1 MEVRNKKLS
10 EEEFFKERKEVL
22 AQWPTGREVD
32 LNEAVEYH
40 RNMPPGRILPLKLLD
55 AKEKGEVYPVTGMGK
70 TTIEEQI
77 ELYQYVQNEGQADIL
92 GISVDSLSRFLNF
105 EAAEKGLQES
115 LRTGRSILNG
125 LPVVNHGVA
134 AMRKLIESVDLPVQ
148 MRYGG
153 MDVRLIEEIGVAGG
167 HTGSAAEPLY
177 NYWNMN
183 SKFSLETMIRTHQ
196 YVHRMVGYY
205 EERGAP
211 ILMSCQGLYGGGA
224 VPPSLE
230 MGALLAGILI
240 STEQGTKH
248 VNLHHHATGNLAQ
261 DVASASVLRRLAREY
276 LDKAGHS
283 DVKTFQSTTLCLLQY
298 PLEVGPAFAVIAIN
312 SLFAKLCGAQMNDV
326 RTISEAVTIPTK
338 EEIATTFRC
347 AKVVTNLLKGQ
358 KIEINSKA
366 VEVEAEMVEL
376 ETRAILDKV
385 IELGD
390 GDVVVGVIRAVESGV
405 LDNPFSTN
413 PNVACRV
420 MGVKDS
426 AGAVRYL
433 DHGNLPFTKEILE
446 FHREKIAER
455 EKERGQE
462 VDYETIINDFMSI
475 SRGEL
480 TGS

>member
-1 MEVRNKKLS
+1 MELRNRKLS
-10 EEEFFKERKEVL
+10 EEEFFKEREEVL

-32 LNEAVEYH
+32 LDEAVEYH
-40 RNMPPGRILPLKLLD
+40 KNMPPGKILPLKLLD

-70 TTIEEQI
+70 TTIEEQM
-77 ELYQYVQNEGQADIL
+77 ELYKYVQDEGQADIL
-92 GISVDSLSRFLNF
+92 GISVDSLTRFLNF
-105 EAAEKGLQES
+105 EEAEKGLQES
-115 LRTGRSILNG
+115 LRTGKSILNG

-134 AMRKLIESVDLPVQ
+134 GMRKLIESIDLPVQ
-148 MRYGG
+148 LRYGG

-167 HTGSAAEPLY
+167 TTGSAAEPLY

-230 MGALLAGILI
+230 MAALLAGILI

-261 DVASASVLRRLAREY
+261 DIASARVLRKLAREY
-276 LDKAGHS
+276 LDKADHP
-283 DVKTFQSTTLCLLQY
+283 DVNILQSTTLCLLQY
-298 PLEVGPAFAVIAIN
+298 PVEIGPAFAVIAIN
-312 SLFAKLCGAQMNDV
+312 SMIARLCGAQMNDV

-358 KIEINSKA
+358 KLEIDSKA
-366 VEVEAEMVEL
+366 IEVEYKMLEL
-376 ETRAILDKV
+376 ESRAILDKV
-385 IELGD
+385 SELGD
-390 GDVVVGVIRAVESGV
+390 GDMVIGVIRAVKSGV

-413 PNVACRV
+413 PNVSCRV
-420 MGVKDS
+420 LGVKDS
-426 AGAVRYL
+426 EGAVRYL

-455 EKERGQE
+455 EKRRGRK

-475 SRGEL
+475 SRGFLVE
-480 TGS
+480 